1 MVAAA
6 AEDRHQSRSLT
17 AGVAVAGEVVDPYLN
32 LEVAVAGVAGVVAEG
47 RMPWKKATWA
57 EVVAEV
63 VEGAGAEGAVK
74 RGHDQQ
80 TETLPILCAMAAVS
94 EQEGEAGEV
103 VAVAEVVGSCY
114 HLADH

>member
-1 MVAAA
+1 MAAE
-6 AEDRHQSRSLT
+6 EDRHQSRSWK
-17 AGVAVAGEVVDPYLN
+17 AAVAVAGEEVDPYLT
-32 LEVAVAGVAGVVAEG
+32 LEVAAVAAVVVAEG

>member
-1 MVAAA
+1 M
-6 AEDRHQSRSLT
+6 
-17 AGVAVAGEVVDPYLN
+17 AVAGEEVDPYLN
-32 LEVAVAGVAGVVAEG
+32 LEAAVAEVAVVVAEG

-63 VEGAGAEGAVK
+63 VEEAGVEGAVK

-80 TETLPILCAMAAVS
+80 TETLPILCVMAAVS
-94 EQEGEAGEV
+94 EPEGEAGEV
-103 VAVAEVVGSCY
+103 VVVAEVVGNCY